1 MLALIIFS
9 AVYQNDFS
17 FSPSYTVTIL
27 APINHDSSRF
37 ETDGKI
43 GLHRDASGCKK
54 GYSSIKTMSHG
65 APTVSAR
72 FIYGPTT
79 THDGS
84 ATIHHGGATNAHDA
98 STIRY
103 GASTIQ
109 AGSATVASRPPTN
122 LHDLVVM
129 RQSRGGGGYSYFY
142 YIRRL
147 GPSIYPSPPPP
158 QKKKKE
164 KKGISRTPKNI
175 LNFSNP
181 LKYPHSVP

>member
-1 MLALIIFS
+1 MI
-9 AVYQNDFS
+9 Q
-17 FSPSYTVTIL
+17 
-27 APINHDSSRF
+27 APIHHDSSRF

-43 GLHRDASGCKK
+43 GLHRDASGWKK
-54 GYSSIKTMSHG
+54 RNSSINTMSHD

-122 LHDLVVM
+122 LNDLVVVM
-129 RQSRGGGGYSYFY
+129 QQSQGWGGGVLSFFLHTQA
-142 YIRRL
+142 RAQHL
-147 GPSIYPSPPPP
+147 PF
-158 QKKKKE
+158 
-164 KKGISRTPKNI
+164 T
-175 LNFSNP
+175 
-181 LKYPHSVP
+181 